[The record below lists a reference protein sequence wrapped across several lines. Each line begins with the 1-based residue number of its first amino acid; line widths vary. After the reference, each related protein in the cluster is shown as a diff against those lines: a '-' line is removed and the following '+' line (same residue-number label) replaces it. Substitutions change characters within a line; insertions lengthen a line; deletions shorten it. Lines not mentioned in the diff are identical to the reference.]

1 MSRIRELENF
11 SKLANNELLRIGE
24 KFLHGKNLL
33 LILIN
38 SLPRGKFSNS
48 LILDIK
54 TTSET
59 WIIYYFRIHFQ
70 HSMAAQEAVE
80 LRFLRT
86 VIYQAENKLFVLHYS
101 RLRRALFWGLMPLFE
116 PADCFYFYFS
126 FYQELRGQDGGRGCC
141 SCPTRRTRSGSPRGS
156 RIRWRSSR
164 HHDARD
170 RSPR

>member
-59 WIIYYFRIHFQ
+59 
-70 HSMAAQEAVE
+70 
-80 LRFLRT
+80 
-86 VIYQAENKLFVLHYS
+86 
-101 RLRRALFWGLMPLFE
+101 
-116 PADCFYFYFS
+116 
-126 FYQELRGQDGGRGCC
+126 
-141 SCPTRRTRSGSPRGS
+141 
-156 RIRWRSSR
+156 
-164 HHDARD
+164 
-170 RSPR
+170 